1 MRRYSLIAVLLAYV
15 FILSPTTAFGGAT
28 RLPVFVSIVPQKY
41 FLEKIGGGFV
51 EVSLMVRPG
60 ASPAVYEPKPAQM
73 VALSRAKIYFAV
85 GVPFE
90 AVWLDKIAVANPNL
104 IIVHTEKGIQK
115 RLMEDHHHRDEGD
128 ANHEKKDEHHQIKD
142 PHIWLSP
149 PLAMVQ
155 ARNILDALC
164 RIDPSHGA
172 DYEANYKQFIIE
184 VVDLDAEV
192 RGVFAGSG
200 RGMGFMV
207 FHPAWGYFAEAYG
220 LEQIPI
226 EMEGKEPK
234 PAELQGLIEDAQHR
248 GIKVIFVQPQFS
260 AKSAKTIAKA
270 IGGEVAYA
278 DPLAVDWAQ
287 NLRKQAA
294 TFKAALR

>member
-1 MRRYSLIAVLLAYV
+1 MKRCCLITVLLAYV
-15 FILSPTTAFGGAT
+15 WWLGPAPGLCDEE

-51 EVSLMVRPG
+51 TVSVMVRPG

-73 VALSRAKIYFAV
+73 VALSKARIYFAI

-90 AVWLDKIAVANPNL
+90 AVWLERIAAANPKL
-104 IIVHTEKGIQK
+104 IVVHTEHGIQK
-115 RLMEDHHHRDEGD
+115 RPMRAHHHREEGI
-128 ANHEKKDEHHQIKD
+128 AIREKSHDHQIED

-149 PLAMVQ
+149 PLVTVQ

-164 RIDPSHGA
+164 RIDPSHSA
-172 DYEANYKQFIIE
+172 AYEMNYKQFIIE
-184 VVDLDAEV
+184 LVELDAEI
-192 RGVFAGSG
+192 RRIFAGQRKG
-200 RGMGFMV
+200 TEFMV

-234 PAELQGLIEDAQHR
+234 PAELQELIEHARRR
-248 GIKVIFVQPQFS
+248 GIRIIFVQPQFS
-260 AKSAKTIAKA
+260 ARSAKTIAKA

-278 DPLAVDWAQ
+278 DPLTSDWAE
-287 NLRKQAA
+287 NLRQQAA
-294 TFKAALR
+294 AFKAALR